1 MDAILLGQA
10 KEEEEVY
17 QIVLDELRQLTEEC
31 SQSLMT
37 Q

>member
-10 KEEEEVY
+10 REEEEVY
-17 QIVLDELRQLTEEC
+17 QIVLDELRRLVGDIQT
-31 SQSLMT
+31 LMT